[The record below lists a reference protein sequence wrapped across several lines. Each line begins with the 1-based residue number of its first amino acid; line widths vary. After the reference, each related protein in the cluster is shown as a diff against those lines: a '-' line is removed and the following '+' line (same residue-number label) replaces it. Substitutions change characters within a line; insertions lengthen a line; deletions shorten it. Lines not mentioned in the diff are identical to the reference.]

1 MMMKQLRRAIRKII
15 LENKSSY
22 DAIVNLI
29 FSENIDDIDYALQLA
44 EGAELI
50 GPYTY
55 EEETHYDSRTHTW
68 VFHEWNEAFMAHFE
82 ARMKEANLFGKGKEG
97 IQNLK
102 TWESGVEPNGFSA
115 SFRLLELPPYE

>member
-44 EGAELI
+44 EGAE
-50 GPYTY
+50 PVSYTHL
-55 EEETHYDSRTHTW
+55 TLPT
-68 VFHEWNEAFMAHFE
+68 
-82 ARMKEANLFGKGKEG
+82 
-97 IQNLK
+97 I
-102 TWESGVEPNGFSA
+102 
-115 SFRLLELPPYE
+115 LLV